1 MPNAWI
7 THLKKFRAS
16 HPGLT
21 LGQAMKQAK
30 GTYKKTTKELWIG
43 ISNEHVAEAESR
55 LFQPQGRFQRVSTL
69 YA

>member
-30 GTYKKTTKELWIG
+30 GTYKKTTKEPAPKKKSKRG
-43 ISNEHVAEAESR
+43 KKKK
-55 LFQPQGRFQRVSTL
+55 
-69 YA
+69 